1 MWGHDVRYVMNLTL
15 FRAAAPFASDD
26 IIVFCVFLQLQLGLY
41 IMHTRLQKY
50 LAALDAMTKAHR
62 LEDRH
67 LYHAFSKTT
76 THAKL
81 LLCEL
86 ETTLV
91 SAGAPIPDTISWKSV
106 RYHGVTNQ
114 YVHDSIVL
122 QNYIAYLRAWE
133 LAVRRL

>member
-1 MWGHDVRYVMNLTL
+1 MHT
-15 FRAAAPFASDD
+15 
-26 IIVFCVFLQLQLGLY
+26 QLQK
-41 IMHTRLQKY
+41 H
-50 LAALDAMTKAHR
+50 LAALDAMTKAR
-62 LEDRH
+62 RSEDRH

-91 SAGAPIPDTISWKSV
+91 SAGAPIPDTISYKSV

-114 YVHDSIVL
+114 YVHDYIVL
-122 QNYIAYLRAWE
+122 KNYTAFLRAWE
-133 LAVRRL
+133 LAVKRL

>member
-1 MWGHDVRYVMNLTL
+1 
-15 FRAAAPFASDD
+15 
-26 IIVFCVFLQLQLGLY
+26 
-41 IMHTRLQKY
+41 MHTQLQKY

-91 SAGAPIPDTISWKSV
+91 SAGAPIPDTISWTSDD
-106 RYHGVTNQ
+106 VTNQ